1 MLRHGGWERLGSGG
15 RELSRAL
22 CRIRNATR
30 FALVGIRIERQD
42 LDRRSIARKQ
52 AANCQRLGHINHLLA
67 GEVHI
72 PAALRRAASYCR
84 FSCLERCFAGL
95 EGLLWLAGL
104 PRLLLLRTVNIRE
117 AVDRFRRLENIDLE
131 HGALLAVLFV
141 LALL

>member
-1 MLRHGGWERLGSGG
+1 MLYQ
-15 RELSRAL
+15 
-22 CRIRNATR
+22 IRNATR

-72 PAALRRAASYCR
+72 PAALRRAAQYCR
-84 FSCLERCFAGL
+84 FSCLERGFTGL

-104 PRLLLLRTVNIRE
+104 PRLLLLRAVRIGE
-117 AVDRFRRLENIDLE
+117 AVDRFRSFKNIDLKDCS
-131 HGALLAVLFV
+131 LLPVLFV
-141 LALL
+141 LTLL

>member
-1 MLRHGGWERLGSGG
+1 ML
-15 RELSRAL
+15 
-22 CRIRNATR
+22 CQIRNATR

-84 FSCLERCFAGL
+84 FSCLERGFTGL
-95 EGLLWLAGL
+95 EGLLRLAGL
-104 PRLLLLRTVNIRE
+104 PCLLLLRAVNIRE
-117 AVDRFRRLENIDLE
+117 AVDRFRSFKNVDLE
-131 HGALLAVLFV
+131 HCALLAILLIF
-141 LALL
+141 ALL

>member
-1 MLRHGGWERLGSGG
+1 MP
-15 RELSRAL
+15 
-22 CRIRNATR
+22 CRTRNATR

-52 AANCQRLGHINHLLA
+52 AANCQRLGHINHLLV

-72 PAALRRAASYCR
+72 PAALRRAAQYFR
-84 FSCLERCFAGL
+84 FSCLERGFAGL
-95 EGLLWLAGL
+95 EGLLRLL
-104 PRLLLLRTVNIRE
+104 PCLLLLCTVRIGE
-117 AVDRFRRLENIDLE
+117 AVDRFRSFENIDLE